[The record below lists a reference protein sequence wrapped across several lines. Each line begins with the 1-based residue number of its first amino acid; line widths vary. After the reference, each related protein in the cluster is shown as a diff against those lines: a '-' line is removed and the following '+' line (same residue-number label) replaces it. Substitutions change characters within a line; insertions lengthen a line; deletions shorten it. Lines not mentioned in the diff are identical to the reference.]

1 MYSQDV
7 LPKISDQKWH
17 RGEGV
22 HANSDIFTKKNYV
35 QVFTFHL
42 FLVSAAA
49 AELWLAF
56 RLGCHFKHWPD
67 LARTQSK

>member
-1 MYSQDV
+1 MYY
-7 LPKISDQKWH
+7 PKLVTKSDIG
-17 RGEGV
+17 GEGV